1 MSTVI
6 KITKE
11 QLSELPQVE
20 YPGTMSVVD
29 TADEAVRAMEE
40 IRRHKVVGF
49 DTETKPSFRK
59 GQLNKVSLIQISTGS
74 HCYLFRLN
82 KIGFM
87 PLLQEF
93 MEDEALTKVGL
104 SLKDDFMVLN
114 RLAPFSPAG
123 FVDLQTTVRSY
134 DIADMSLQ
142 KVYAILFGA
151 RISKSQ
157 RITNWEAPELTV
169 PQQIYASIDA
179 WACLRIWHHL
189 RDGRFNPSESAYR
202 VEADESPNNPQS

>member
-6 KITKE
+6 KISKE
-11 QLSELPQVE
+11 QLSELPLVE

-29 TADEAVRAMEE
+29 TADAAVRAMAE
-40 IRRHKVVGF
+40 IRRHSVVGF

-93 MEDEALTKVGL
+93 MEDEGLTKVGL

-114 RLAPFSPAG
+114 RLAPFTPAG

-157 RITNWEAPELTV
+157 RLTNWEAPQLT
-169 PQQIYASIDA
+169 PQQMVYASIDA
-179 WACLRIWHHL
+179 WACLRIYKL
-189 RDGRFNPSESAYR
+189 LESGSFDPSASPYVKPIEAIGSAG
-202 VEADESPNNPQS
+202 

>member
-6 KITKE
+6 KISKE
-11 QLSELPQVE
+11 QLSELPLVE

-29 TADEAVRAMEE
+29 TADAAVRAMAE
-40 IRRHKVVGF
+40 IRRHSVVGF

-93 MEDEALTKVGL
+93 MEDEGLTKVGL

-114 RLAPFSPAG
+114 RLAPFTPAG

-157 RITNWEAPELTV
+157 RLTNWEAAELTV

-189 RDGRFNPSESAYR
+189 REGLFNPADSAYR
-202 VEADESPNNPQS
+202 VEADEPANNPRP